1 MTMTMEGDLCGSY
14 DVLIIGAGPNGLACA
29 VHAQRAGLR
38 VVVLERGRVTDSFHR
53 YPAQMRF
60 SSTREKMAIPGFPFE
75 PPVDAQPDPWPGAW
89 PCALNPTRDEA
100 IAYYASVVERAGLDV
115 RTRRRVVAIDR
126 LAPRPASD
134 GDGVA
139 AQGSA
144 RDAGAASTPANG
156 GDCVPE
162 QARFV
167 VVAEVAEVAEV
178 AGATGVAAV
187 APSAPQRPGPAAA
200 EVASAAELATERY
213 AARFVVV
220 STGSFDRAA
229 TLGIPG
235 EDLPHVT
242 HFFQRADDY
251 AGQEVVVVG
260 GTSSALESAL
270 HCYWAGA
277 RVTLVHRREGLYASP
292 TFASPPRD
300 ALAALVRA
308 GRICAIV
315 GARVREIVAGAVVLD
330 PVPEL
335 ERRVRIPPMNTSQAV
350 ADPTG
355 PIGALAPEHTII
367 RLGPPLERPVRIP
380 ADAVLL
386 MTGYRADRTLLQ
398 RAGVAFNAA
407 NGEPVWDRETC
418 ETNVDELYVVGAA
431 GNPEGTGNRVGITSG
446 LPQAA
451 RAMAALAA
459 RAAAERR
466 AAAARL

>member
-1 MTMTMEGDLCGSY
+1 MENGQMALNGGRHDLDVGGVY
-14 DVLIIGAGPNGLACA
+14 DVVIIGAGPNGLACA

-89 PCALNPTRDEA
+89 PHALNPTRDEA

-126 LAPRPASD
+126 LAPRFVPPSAG
-134 GDGVA
+134 GDGVPVR
-139 AQGSA
+139 GSIH
-144 RDAGAASTPANG
+144 DSGPAGLPVS
-156 GDCVPE
+156 GDGRVPG

-167 VVAEVAEVAEV
+167 VVAEVAGDDGLVDEH
-178 AGATGVAAV
+178 
-187 APSAPQRPGPAAA
+187 
-200 EVASAAELATERY
+200 Y

-242 HFFQRADDY
+242 HFFHRADEY

-270 HCYWAGA
+270 LCFWAGA

-300 ALAALVRA
+300 TLAALVRA
-308 GRICAIV
+308 GRIRAIV
-315 GARVREIVAGAVVLD
+315 GARLREIAVGSVTLD
-330 PVPEL
+330 PVPEP

-355 PIGALAPEHTII
+355 PIGALAPEPTII

-398 RAGVAFNAA
+398 RAGVAFTAA
-407 NGEPVWDRETC
+407 NSEPVWDRETC
-418 ETNVDELYVVGAA
+418 ETNVEGLYVVGAA

-459 RAAAERR
+459 RAAAEQC
-466 AAAARL
+466 AAAARC